1 MSVDWPGRANNLV
14 IKLTVLENEHYF
26 FWSFILKCYFCGSAG
41 DNLLILK
48 SASEY
53 FFELDFKKRELYTL
67 S

>member
-41 DNLLILK
+41 DRQFTN
-48 SASEY
+48 SEECFGI
-53 FFELDFKKRELYTL
+53 FFLTRF
-67 S
+67 